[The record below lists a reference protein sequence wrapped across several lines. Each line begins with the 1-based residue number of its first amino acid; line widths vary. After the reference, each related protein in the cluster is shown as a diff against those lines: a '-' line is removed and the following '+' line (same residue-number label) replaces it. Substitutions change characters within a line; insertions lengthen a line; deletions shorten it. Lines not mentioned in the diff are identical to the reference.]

1 MPNLI
6 PMLGQ
11 NLGGPWLARQGQLN
25 DALLAQA
32 ALQQYQNRINAAA
45 AAAGMQQRWTL
56 PPATA
61 PPVVPVAPVAPVAP
75 APPAG
80 VAPPANVGGAGGASG
95 MGGAGGAAP
104 AGS

>member
-1 MPNLI
+1 MPTTGTLYPLLGPNL
-6 PMLGQ
+6 GA
-11 NLGGPWLARQGQLN
+11 PWLARQGQPY

-32 ALQQYQNRINAAA
+32 ALQYQQRIQAA
-45 AAAGMQQRWTL
+45 AAAGMQQRWSGMSNPL
-56 PPATA
+56 PPA
-61 PPVVPVAPVAPVAP
+61 APVAP

-80 VAPPANVGGAGGASG
+80 VDGAGGTGGASS